1 MAETR
6 KTVLFIV
13 EGPSDKEALEK
24 IFKKIYKNE
33 RSIEFKFTNG
43 DISSDPDITNDNVVD
58 KTYDIVNSFLTDKK
72 LRKTDIF
79 QVIQIFDMDGAFIP
93 ESAITQGNAKEFV
106 YTDKGITY
114 KDIEIVKNRNERK
127 TRILNH
133 LLETKE
139 IRGLSYEMYFM
150 SCNLDH
156 ALYGILNLDQDKKME
171 YADAFYERFLDKE
184 NMFIEFLKKD
194 VVNGVPD
201 SFPASWNY
209 IKGGLHSVERHT
221 NLHIYFIKH
230 PKPDGLL

>member
-58 KTYDIVNSFLTDKK
+58 KIYDIVNSFLTDKK

-93 ESAITQGNAKEFV
+93 ESAITHGNAKEFV
-106 YTDKGITY
+106 YTDTGITY
-114 KDIEIVKNRNERK
+114 KGIEKVKSRNERK
-127 TRILNH
+127 TSILNH

-150 SCNLDH
+150 S
-156 ALYGILNLDQDKKME
+156 
-171 YADAFYERFLDKE
+171 FL
-184 NMFIEFLKKD
+184 I
-194 VVNGVPD
+194 
-201 SFPASWNY
+201 
-209 IKGGLHSVERHT
+209 I
-221 NLHIYFIKH
+221 
-230 PKPDGLL
+230 